1 MKGSSKIIMG
11 ATLTMLLSLAIVLA
25 LVLLLLAQLY
35 CSLLLR
41 RRHLRKTP
49 TTTTSAAAPH
59 PQPHPTAPTLS
70 TFYAQGVLHAPRNF
84 LFPAVF
90 HNTSNN
96 PDLETQNY
104 SELPKKPHEVGL
116 MFSSTPPSPAA
127 AFVPMAS
134 PKLVHGE
141 DGGGA
146 GREDCVYICNP
157 IYDLE
162 ANNVACGAVDDTPF
176 ETPDSSP
183 SRLSG
188 SDDNGGQSAC
198 CSPASSV
205 ALTPMKKLPA
215 KACSVSLKDASSL
228 GTSRSDSIIS
238 NNDGASSSSSCS
250 PSTSSW

>member
-1 MKGSSKIIMG
+1 MG
-11 ATLTMLLSLAIVLA
+11 ATLTMLLSLAIVLG

-41 RRHLRKTP
+41 RRHLRKP
-49 TTTTSAAAPH
+49 TTTATTASAAQLAN
-59 PQPHPTAPTLS
+59 HPTAPTLS

-90 HNTSNN
+90 NN
-96 PDLETQNY
+96 LDLETQN

-116 MFSSTPPSPAA
+116 MFSSTPPPCSPAA
-127 AFVPMAS
+127 FIPMAS
-134 PKLVHGE
+134 PKLVHGGE
-141 DGGGA
+141 DGGA
-146 GREDCVYICNP
+146 TVREDCVYICNP

-162 ANNVACGAVDDTPF
+162 ANMPCGAVVDTPF

-188 SDDNGGQSAC
+188 SDGGQSAC

-205 ALTPMKKLPA
+205 ALTPMKELPA

-228 GTSRSDSIIS
+228 GTSRSDSIS
-238 NNDGASSSSSCS
+238 NNDAVSSSSSCS